1 MDGGS
6 ADHAGA
12 VICRPAGDCEE
23 IERTAGPAERVPPTK
38 HLLRTTDLLRT
49 KGDLIA
55 AQARRPDHCK
65 YIRYDLDSCQESDT
79 PSGWHDYKR
88 GTTTI

>member
-49 KGDLIA
+49 KGDLIE
-55 AQARRPDHCK
+55 P
-65 YIRYDLDSCQESDT
+65 
-79 PSGWHDYKR
+79 
-88 GTTTI
+88 